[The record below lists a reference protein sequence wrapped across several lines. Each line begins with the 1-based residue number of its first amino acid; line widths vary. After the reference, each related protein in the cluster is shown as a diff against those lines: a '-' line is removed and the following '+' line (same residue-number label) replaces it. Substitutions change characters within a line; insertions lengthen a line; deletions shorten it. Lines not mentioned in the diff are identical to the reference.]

1 MPNSVLPMEMPSTEG
16 NSSFSGVDLVRW
28 GQDGLAALTSSGHLY
43 LLRGPFVVPQL
54 MSQNSAATLTS
65 APAVTHSTGNQW
77 ITVTGSNFVPGMAVT
92 WNGSYRTTTIV
103 DATHVTVA
111 IPASDLASA
120 GSANLV
126 ATNPGAPA
134 SNTLK
139 ITIN

>member
-77 ITVTGSNFVPGMAVT
+77 ITVTGSNFVRGVAVT